1 MYYPNTSAGMW
12 PNPYQINT
20 QQQQAMSAVY
30 YQLPSLPTTTVP
42 EMFVQQQQP
51 VPTVYYQTPSVFVP
65 PIQTTT
71 TSEAVVPQPQT
82 TSTTTTKSVTT
93 RILDPSTIPTVGNKS
108 FIEETKTTTTVNNP
122 ETQAAQGI
130 VTSRAVDVP
139 PVTTTT
145 IVPTIETTRINE
157 RPERRPHRF
166 RNLST
171 STYSDDTTT
180 STSSTFVAPPPAI
193 QQQNVFPSQLPYQ
206 TTGIAPVHRVAHR
219 PYRSPITPSG
229 YQSSDLDYGK
239 RKVYKTDYKY
249 RHYYCCNWC
258 RGRVCLN
265 KS

>member
-122 ETQAAQGI
+122 ETQA
-130 VTSRAVDVP
+130 
-139 PVTTTT
+139 
-145 IVPTIETTRINE
+145 
-157 RPERRPHRF
+157 
-166 RNLST
+166 
-171 STYSDDTTT
+171 
-180 STSSTFVAPPPAI
+180 
-193 QQQNVFPSQLPYQ
+193 
-206 TTGIAPVHRVAHR
+206 
-219 PYRSPITPSG
+219 
-229 YQSSDLDYGK
+229 
-239 RKVYKTDYKY
+239 
-249 RHYYCCNWC
+249 
-258 RGRVCLN
+258 
-265 KS
+265 